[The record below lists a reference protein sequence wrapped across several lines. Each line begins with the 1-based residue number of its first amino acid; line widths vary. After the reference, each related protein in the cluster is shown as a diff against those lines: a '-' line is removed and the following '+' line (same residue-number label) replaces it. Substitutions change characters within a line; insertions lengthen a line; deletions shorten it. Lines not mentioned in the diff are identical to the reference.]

1 MSDLT
6 SSPELFDSRDVIER
20 IEELEAVPTIDRE
33 PDDQEELDALYALQ
47 DDAECLDDWEHGA
60 TFIRDDYFSDYVEEL
75 LKEVGYIPGDL
86 PSWVVIDWDETADN
100 MQADY
105 TDFEFMGTTYWARS
119 V

>member
-1 MSDLT
+1 MSDF
-6 SSPELFDSRDVIER
+6 SSPPELFDSRDVIER
-20 IEELEAVPTIDRE
+20 IEELESVPTIDRE
-33 PDDQEELDALYALQ
+33 PDDQEELDALYALL
-47 DDAECLDDWEHGA
+47 DDAEGIHDWHHGA

-75 LKEVGYIPGDL
+75 LNIPGDL

-105 TDFEFMGTTYWARS
+105 TDFGFMGTTYWARS

>member
-1 MSDLT
+1 MFDLT
-6 SSPELFDSRDVIER
+6 SSPELFDSREVIER

-47 DDAECLDDWEHGA
+47 DKAECLDGWEHGE

-75 LKEVGYIPGDL
+75 LKEVGYIPDNL
-86 PSWVVIDWDETADN
+86 PEWIIIDWQETADTTH
-100 MQADY
+100 AAY
-105 TDFEFMGTTYWARS
+105 TVFELMGTPYRPRP